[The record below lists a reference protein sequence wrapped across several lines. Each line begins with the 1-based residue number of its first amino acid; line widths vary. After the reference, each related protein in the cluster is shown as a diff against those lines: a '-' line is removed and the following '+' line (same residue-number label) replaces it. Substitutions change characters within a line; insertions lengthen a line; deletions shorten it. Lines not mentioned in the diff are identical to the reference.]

1 MAKSKI
7 TDAFD
12 KYSRQLLSFIR
23 NRTSADDAEDV
34 LQDIFLRLVEADRVS
49 PVTQV
54 ASWLYQAARNKII
67 DNSRKHREES
77 MPRISE
83 NQDGDAF
90 VRKIGV
96 LMASEDNSPEKEQLR
111 NAVWEEL
118 EDALDDLPS
127 EQRYVFEQTEFEGHS
142 FKDLSED
149 SGITINTLI
158 SRKHYAVKFLRERLR
173 EVYEDL
179 RVYKL

>member
-1 MAKSKI
+1 MAKNSI

-23 NRTSADDAEDV
+23 NRTSLDNAEDV
-34 LQDIFLRLVEADRVS
+34 LQDVFLRLVEADRVS

-77 MPRISE
+77 MHEMPRE
-83 NQDGDAF
+83 QDGEIF
-90 VRKIGV
+90 VKRIGM
-96 LMASEDNSPEKEQLR
+96 LMASEDNSPETELLR

-118 EDALDDLPS
+118 EDALEDLPE
-127 EQRYVFEQTEFEGHS
+127 EQRYVFEQTEFEGRS
-142 FKDLSED
+142 FKDLSAELGL
-149 SGITINTLI
+149 SVNTLI
-158 SRKHYAVKFLRERLR
+158 SRKHYAVKYLRQELQ
-173 EVYEDL
+173 EIYKDL
-179 RVYKL
+179 VFGE